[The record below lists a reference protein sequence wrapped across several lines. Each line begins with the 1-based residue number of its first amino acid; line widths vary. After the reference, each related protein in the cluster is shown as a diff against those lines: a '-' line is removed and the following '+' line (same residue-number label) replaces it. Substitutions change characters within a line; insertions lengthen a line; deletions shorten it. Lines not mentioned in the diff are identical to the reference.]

1 MSSISIKTA
10 ARKLPIKRKSP
21 ELSLNP
27 NPNFIPKLESQ
38 HFNEESEEEQEQEQE
53 TLLYEIKPPPF
64 KFHRIWTESDEIR
77 FLQGL
82 LDSTSQ
88 GLIFP
93 RDLHLFYNRFST
105 CMSQPYTKSQLSEKL
120 RRLRKKF
127 RVISSRI
134 LNGLDASLLSDHD
147 KALFSI
153 SKKLWDSNGSIQSPF
168 NVNNTTNSNSANKKK
183 SNASVTVKVSFNPT
197 FTPSISPSLLIPS
210 SAQENHHHHHHHR
223 NDEDE
228 DNVACKV
235 EIDDKGVNFDGGN
248 GEELNLVNDNGDGT
262 RRIVAK
268 TVMDVFDKSLK
279 EVKMSLAD
287 QSSSSSL
294 NGFSH
299 QGKWD
304 DLMKRCREQSL
315 AELDML
321 GRRMRLV
328 LEDSIRDQ

>member
-21 ELSLNP
+21 ESSFNP
-27 NPNFIPKLESQ
+27 NPNFISNYKSQ
-38 HFNEESEEEQEQEQE
+38 HFDQESDGDDEEEEE
-53 TLLYEIKPPPF
+53 TLLDEIKPPPF

-93 RDLHLFYNRFST
+93 RDLHLFYNSFST

-134 LNGLDASLLSDHD
+134 SNGLDASLLSEHD
-147 KALFSI
+147 KALFNI
-153 SKKLWDSNGSIQSPF
+153 SKKLWDPNCSSESPF
-168 NVNNTTNSNSANKKK
+168 NVNYTNSSKKK
-183 SNASVTVKVSFNPT
+183 STASVSVKVSFNPT
-197 FTPSISPSLLIPS
+197 FTPSMSPSLLITS
-210 SAQENHHHHHHHR
+210 SAQENYHHG
-223 NDEDE
+223 NAKGEDIE
-228 DNVACKV
+228 ACEV
-235 EIDDKGVNFDGGN
+235 EIDDKGVSFDGEKGD
-248 GEELNLVNDNGDGT
+248 ELNLMNDNGSGT

-268 TVMDVFDKSLK
+268 TVMDVFDKSLE
-279 EVKMSLAD
+279 EVRMSLVD
-287 QSSSSSL
+287 QSCSSSS
-294 NGFSH
+294 NGSSY

-304 DLMKRCREQSL
+304 DLMRKCREQSL

-328 LEDSIRDQ
+328 VEDSIRDQ